1 MENGCNNHCFTGGSF
16 MGCQCLYQQF
26 KEKAEAVSARVYC
39 VASPQEAVQKIAG
52 LVKGERDKRDQDFLT
67 VWALSSLFSGINLDS
82 VLADIGPVIFTD
94 MEHHADEAFIGIAEA
109 DLAIAE
115 TGTLVQDATDLNQRL
130 ATMFP
135 YINIL
140 VARTSSLV
148 PTFADALNSF
158 AAEMPGYLA
167 FITGPSRTADIENVL
182 AIGVHGPEHL
192 WIILIDDEGGEI
204 LGE

>member
-1 MENGCNNHCFTGGSF
+1 
-16 MGCQCLYQQF
+16 MGCQCLYQLF
-26 KEKAEAVSARVYC
+26 KEKAEAVSAKVCR
-39 VASPQEAVQKIAG
+39 VASPQEAAQKIVG
-52 LVKGERDKRDQDFLT
+52 LVKEERDKREQDFLT
-67 VWALSSLFSGINLDS
+67 VWALSSIFSDINLDS
-82 VLADIGPVIFTD
+82 VIANICPIVFTD

-115 TGTLVQDATDLNQRL
+115 TGTLVQDATGLNQRL
-130 ATMFP
+130 ATMLP

-140 VARTSSLV
+140 VVRSSSLV
-148 PTFADALNSF
+148 PTFADALDSF
-158 AAEMPGYLA
+158 TTEIPGYLT

-192 WIILIDDEGGEI
+192 WVVFIDDEGGEY